1 MGLSTF
7 LRGTLLE
14 KTKFA
19 FEVYDLNSDGRI
31 TREEMFQLLKYS
43 LIKQPTDED
52 PDEGVRE
59 LVEITFKRLDVDHDG
74 RLNFTDFQQAVEDN
88 ALLLEILGQCFPDE
102 EVTTAFLSTFQEIQ
116 IPESVYYIKPAK
128 SFMSSTAA

>member
-43 LIKQPTDED
+43 LIK
-52 PDEGVRE
+52 
-59 LVEITFKRLDVDHDG
+59 DVDHDG